1 MFHKVKNI
9 YPKDNMII
17 EVDFDN
23 KVRKEYDIKTILNK
37 WIIFKELEDEE
48 LFKKVKVD
56 VGGYGV
62 SWNENIDLSCEELW
76 KNGKDVK

>member
-1 MFHKVKNI
+1 MFHKVKNV

>member
-1 MFHKVKNI
+1 MFHKIKNV

-23 KVRKEYDIKTILNK
+23 KVKKEYDIKTILNK
-37 WIIFKELEDEE
+37 WIIFKKLEDEE

-76 KNGKDVK
+76 KNGKNVK

>member
-1 MFHKVKNI
+1 MFHKIKNV

-23 KVRKEYDIKTILNK
+23 KVKKEYDIKTILNK
-37 WIIFKELEDEE
+37 WIIFKKLEDEE

>member
-1 MFHKVKNI
+1 MFHKIKNV

-37 WIIFKELEDEE
+37 WIIFKKLEDEE

-76 KNGKDVK
+76 ENGKDVK

>member
-1 MFHKVKNI
+1 MFHKIKNV
-9 YPKDNMII
+9 YPNDNMII

-37 WIIFKELEDEE
+37 WIIFKKLEDEE

-76 KNGKDVK
+76 ENGKDVK

>member
-1 MFHKVKNI
+1 MFHKIKNV

>member
-1 MFHKVKNI
+1 MFHKVKNV

-23 KVRKEYDIKTILNK
+23 KVKKEYDIKTILNK
-37 WIIFKELEDEE
+37 WIIFKKLEDEE

-76 KNGKDVK
+76 KKGKDVK

>member
-1 MFHKVKNI
+1 MFHKIKNV

-37 WIIFKELEDEE
+37 WIIFKKLEDEE